1 MKQFMNQIPEYIE
14 ELLTAL
20 FSGEINDT
28 EVQTLKEWVGASAEN
43 ARLLEA
49 YRKTNFALTY
59 YAHNSRYD
67 ADEAWRRMTDILDE
81 TPLHGRLRRMMKQA
95 YRYAAIFVLAFA
107 CGITATYLYVAAKT
121 QDAQEEAETELFY
134 TEYTV
139 PYGSKSMVTLPDSS
153 SIWLNAGSKLRYSSA
168 FNKTEREVFIE
179 GEAYFKVARNEQ
191 KPFLV
196 KSSAVTLKVLG
207 TSFNIKAY
215 PEEDNVETTVES
227 GSVQVVRNVKGQLTD
242 KLVLTAGQKATV
254 IKSAGTDGL
263 PISGLTIMPLSPD
276 QKNIMPEKITEKTI
290 VTKNVL
296 TELYTSWKD
305 ARWLIQQESLESLAV
320 KLERRYNIHISFAD
334 ELLKNISFSGTL
346 RDETLEQVLEVIK
359 LSAPVNYT
367 IQKNTVRLSA
377 NKWISSKDI
386 K

>member
-1 MKQFMNQIPEYIE
+1 MNQIPEYIE

-20 FSGEINDT
+20 FAGEISDT
-28 EVQTLKEWVGASAEN
+28 EAKILREWVNVSAEN

-59 YAHNSRYD
+59 YAHNDKYD
-67 ADEAWRRMTDILDE
+67 VDKAWMNVTRTLRKTS
-81 TPLHGRLRRMMKQA
+81 TPGHLRRMVKLA
-95 YRYAAIFVLAFA
+95 YRYAAVFILAFVS
-107 CGITATYLYVAAKT
+107 GVAAMYFYASPGT
-121 QDAQEEAETELFY
+121 QGDVNEELFY

-139 PYGSKSMVTLPDSS
+139 PYGSKSMITLPDSS

-168 FNKTEREVFIE
+168 FNKAEREVFIE

-191 KPFLV
+191 KPFFV

-227 GSVQVVRNVKGQLTD
+227 GSVQVLRNVKGQLMD
-242 KLVLTAGQKATV
+242 KLVLTAGQKVTV
-254 IKSAGTDGL
+254 IKSSGTENIQIADL
-263 PISGLTIMPLSPD
+263 NAAAPLSPA
-276 QKNIMPEKITEKTI
+276 QKNIIPKKTAEKTT
-290 VTKNVL
+290 VTKNVM

-305 ARWLIQQESLESLAV
+305 ARWLIKQESLGSLAV
-320 KLERRYNIHISFAD
+320 KLERRYNIHVSFAD
-334 ELLKNISFSGTL
+334 ESLKNISFSGTL
-346 RDETLEQVLEVIK
+346 QDETLEQVLEAIK

-367 IQKNTVRLSA
+367 IQKNMVKLSA
-377 NKWISSKDI
+377 NKWIATREDRI
-386 K
+386 N